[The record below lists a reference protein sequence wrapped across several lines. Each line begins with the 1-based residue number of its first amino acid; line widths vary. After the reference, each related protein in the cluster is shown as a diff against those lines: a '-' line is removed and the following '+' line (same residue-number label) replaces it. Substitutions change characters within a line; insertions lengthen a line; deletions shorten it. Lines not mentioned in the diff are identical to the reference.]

1 MNTKQKR
8 TKETITLGSGFLYIM
23 EFDGKIPEHAEF
35 EIKEKM
41 LGRIQGGATLNYS
54 AEFHEET
61 DDHQIVS
68 KKMIKSETVVLKSG
82 ILTWNAE
89 VLNRLVSTGRV
100 SEDGN
105 TRTLKLGG
113 ASNYDGKKYAIR
125 FLHKD
130 KEDGDIRITL
140 VGSNEAGLEFSF
152 AKDKGTVINVE
163 FKAQSMDDEGTL
175 VLFEE
180 EIVEASVDSSESSSI
195 GEPVPTKN
203 KK

>member
-1 MNTKQKR
+1 MSGNRKR
-8 TKETITLGSGFLYIM
+8 TKETITLGSGFLYIK
-23 EFDGKIPEHAEF
+23 EFDGNIPEDTEF
-35 EIKEKM
+35 EKKENM

-54 AEFHEET
+54 AEFHEEA

-68 KKMIKSETVVLKSG
+68 KKIIKSEIAVLKSG

-89 VLNRLVSTGRV
+89 VLNKLVSTGRV
-100 SEDGN
+100 LEEGN
-105 TRTLKLGG
+105 KRTLKLGG
-113 ASNYDGKKYAIR
+113 TSNYDGKKYAIR

-130 KEDGDIRITL
+130 QKDGDVRITL

-180 EIVEASVDSSESSSI
+180 EIVSVPSISTGESETI
-195 GEPVPTKN
+195 LTRN